1 MSQVETNDLLVE
13 IGTEELPPKAL
24 PALSEAFEAGIRD
37 GLAKAGLNFGAVH
50 RYAAPR
56 RLAVLVHELP
66 MQQPERR
73 LERRGPAVSA
83 AFGPDGRPT
92 KATEGFARSC
102 GVEVAALTR
111 VATDKGEW
119 LAHVSTEPGAP
130 LAQLLPGIVEA
141 ALAAL
146 PIPKRMRWGAR
157 TQEFVRPAHWIVLLH
172 GTQVVPGEIL
182 GLPTGRETRG
192 HRFHHPAPIAIPK
205 PAAYAPLLADQGRV
219 LADFASRREA
229 IRNQAVRAAAGLGG
243 EAVIRPELLDEVT
256 ALVEW
261 PVVLVGSFEPRFLA
275 VPNEA
280 LISTMQDNQKYFPV
294 VDAQGRMLP
303 HFITI
308 MNIESRD
315 PAQVR
320 AGNERV
326 IRPRFSDAEFF
337 WNQDRKRRLDSHVES
352 LKTVVFQQKLGTLHD
367 KSGRVAQLAQTLAG
381 VLGADA
387 ALAARAAQLAKCDL
401 MTNMVGEFPELQ
413 GTMGRY
419 YAAHDGEAAELAQAL
434 EEQYRP
440 RFAGDAIATSATGRI
455 VALADR
461 LDTLVGIFAIG
472 QPPSGAKDPFA
483 LRRAALG
490 ALRTIIEGGLEIDL
504 HATLTGAAAA
514 FPAALAAP
522 AAVDAV
528 FDFMIERLRAFYT
541 ERAGEPARPDE
552 FDAVAACRP
561 TRPLDFDR
569 RLRALAAFRRLPEAE
584 SLAAANKRIRNILR
598 KVEGRLPEAVRVEL
612 LVEAPEQALHA
623 ALAGL
628 AAEVTPLMDAGRYA
642 EALERLAGLRAPVDA
657 FFDGVL
663 VMAEDP
669 AVRDNRLALLNELGA
684 LFLRVADLSRLQG

>member
-1 MSQVETNDLLVE
+1 MPLDETNDLLVE

-24 PALSEAFEAGIRD
+24 PQLSAAFEAGIRD
-37 GLAKAGLNFGAVH
+37 GLAKAGLTFGAVH

-56 RLAVLVHELP
+56 RLAVLVHDLP
-66 MQQPERR
+66 GRQPERR
-73 LERRGPAVSA
+73 IERRGPAVA
-83 AFGPDGRPT
+83 AAYGPDGVPS

-102 GVEVAALTR
+102 GVAVTALTR

-119 LAHVSTEPGAP
+119 LAHVSTEAGAP
-130 LAQLLPGIVEA
+130 VEKLLPGIVEA

-157 TQEFVRPAHWIVLLH
+157 TQEFVRPVHWVVLLH
-172 GTQVVPGEIL
+172 GTHVVDGEIL
-182 GLPTGRETRG
+182 GIRTGRETRG

-205 PAAYAPLLADQGRV
+205 PAAYAALLADQGKV

-261 PVVLVGSFEPRFLA
+261 PVVLVGNFEQRFLA

-294 VDAQGRMLP
+294 VDAHGRMLA

-315 PAQVR
+315 AAQVR

-337 WNQDRKRRLDSHVES
+337 WNQDRKRRLDSHVDS

-367 KSGRVAQLAQTLAG
+367 KTERVAKLARTLARTLHAN
-381 VLGADA
+381 VDHAER
-387 ALAARAAQLAKCDL
+387 AARLGRCDL
-401 MTNMVGEFPELQ
+401 MTSMVGEFPELQ

-419 YAAHDGEAAELAQAL
+419 YAAHDGEAAEVAQAL

-440 RFAGDAIATSATGRI
+440 RYAGDAIAAGATGRI
-455 VALADR
+455 LALADR

-490 ALRTIIEGGLEIDL
+490 ALRTIIEGGLDLDL
-504 HATLTGAAAA
+504 HAMLAEAASA
-514 FPAALAAP
+514 FPAALAAGK
-522 AAVDAV
+522 AVEPV
-528 FDFMIERLRAFYT
+528 FDFMLDRLRAFYT
-541 ERAGEPARPDE
+541 ERSDGAVRADE
-552 FDAVAACRP
+552 FDAVVACRP

-569 RLRALAAFRRLPEAE
+569 RLRALAAFRRLPEAD
-584 SLAAANKRIRNILR
+584 SLAAANKRIRNLLR
-598 KVEGRLPEAVRVEL
+598 KVEGEAPFAVRIEL
-612 LVEAPEQALHA
+612 LVEGPEQALAA
-623 ALAGL
+623 ALAELASEAVPMMEAGL
-628 AAEVTPLMDAGRYA
+628 YA
-642 EALERLAGLRAPVDA
+642 EALERLAALRAPVDA